1 MHSATKYLGGHNDVL
16 AGVISGSHARVKALK
31 DARGMFGNVIDPHQ
45 AFLLERGIKTLGVRV
60 NHQNDAALKVARY
73 LENHPKIERVYY
85 PGLASH
91 PDHEIARKQMT
102 GFGGVISFEV
112 VGGLEST
119 GAFIDRLNIPYI
131 APSLGGVEG
140 LIEQPAYVSYYD
152 MTPQERQAV
161 GIGENLVR
169 YALGIEDVEDIIA
182 DLEQALLDVEV

>member
-1 MHSATKYLGGHNDVL
+1 
-16 AGVISGSHARVKALK
+16 
-31 DARGMFGNVIDPHQ
+31 
-45 AFLLERGIKTLGVRV
+45 
-60 NHQNDAALKVARY
+60 
-73 LENHPKIERVYY
+73 
-85 PGLASH
+85 
-91 PDHEIARKQMT
+91 MT